1 MTIHEYATLHIPGT
15 SATQHTYR
23 RAPGEDFAQIPA
35 YPHGFSTDVLGRID
49 IATGQDGLL
58 IIGENITAEEPPGD
72 SGSFDQQVYL
82 LRGNDYQSVGPIA
95 HQKRM
100 GQGGQSVT
108 TSAILLAYTHLGL
121 LYRYRTIQLISGS
134 IYRRGGDVLMLG
146 SNTISLT
153 NNSGDNEILS
163 VVNIQYMVREPATD
177 PVKWF
182 VYVSP
187 LRRVYRSSLTT
198 TGLTLEEFV
207 GSPPLVDRYNAG
219 AAKYYQ

>member
-1 MTIHEYATLHIPGT
+1 
-15 SATQHTYR
+15 
-23 RAPGEDFAQIPA
+23 
-35 YPHGFSTDVLGRID
+35 
-49 IATGQDGLL
+49 
-58 IIGENITAEEPPGD
+58 
-72 SGSFDQQVYL
+72 
-82 LRGNDYQSVGPIA
+82 
-95 HQKRM
+95 M

-121 LYRYRTIQLISGS
+121 LYRYRTLQLISGS
-134 IYRRGGDVLMLG
+134 IYRRGGDVLRLG
-146 SNTISLT
+146 STAISLT

-219 AAKYYQ
+219 AANDYLVRGGLGINADFLPVIPGIRWDACLLYTSPSPRD